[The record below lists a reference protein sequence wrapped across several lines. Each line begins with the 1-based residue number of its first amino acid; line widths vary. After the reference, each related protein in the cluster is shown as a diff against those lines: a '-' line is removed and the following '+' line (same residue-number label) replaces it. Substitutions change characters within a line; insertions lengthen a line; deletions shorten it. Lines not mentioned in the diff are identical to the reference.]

1 MLADSLCPGAFGV
14 SVGSWVPCN
23 DNLQDHLPFKLQD
36 GEEMMYVFFSSNKST
51 DSMGKY
57 GKMIDGK

>member
-14 SVGSWVPCN
+14 SVGSWVPCI

-36 GEEMMYVFFSSNKST
+36 GEEMMYVFVPPTNQLIQWEN
-51 DSMGKY
+51 MGK
-57 GKMIDGK
+57 